1 MRDGATMRRELT
13 DVFIRSLPRPANGR
27 VEIWDSRVS
36 GLVLRITPTGAA
48 TWSVRGR
55 THDGKRVRPKLGGWP
70 TLGVS
75 AARRLARA
83 AIVDIEA
90 GGDPV
95 AERRAAEAD
104 RLARASQPTVADR
117 LIEWREARSFHWA
130 DGYAA
135 AVLRLCDKEIVPH
148 LGDRPL
154 VQTTRA
160 DWTSLIAR
168 KQRKSASSG
177 ANLYRACSAFLNHC
191 EAAGWIDRALLPRKG
206 ASILAPAVNARER
219 VLTDEELGAIWQA
232 ADEML
237 PKARTF
243 VHLLTMTGVRRQ
255 EAADIATGELD
266 LDRGLWSIP
275 GNRTKN
281 RAGITVPLH
290 PMLVADLRTVWPEH
304 AERAGPGWRLLGDV
318 AGSGLSGFSKIKA
331 RVDVKSDVRD
341 WHLHDLRRTA
351 RTGMARLG
359 VPSDHAE
366 AALNHIS
373 GRSALERVY
382 DRHSYTGEVIAA
394 LTRWQV
400 HVAAVLCDRGGSIRE
415 LGSLSVSRCSGNRW
429 DVE

>member
-1 MRDGATMRRELT
+1 MRRELT
-13 DVFIRSLPRPANGR
+13 DVFIRSLPPPANGR

-70 TLGVS
+70 ALGVS

-117 LIEWREARSFHWA
+117 LIEWREARSSHWA

-219 VLTDEELGAIWQA
+219 VLTDEELWAIWRA
-232 ADEML
+232 ADSMQ
-237 PKARTF
+237 PKARAF
-243 VHLLTMTGVRRQ
+243 VHLLAMTGVRRQ

-275 GNRTKN
+275 GSRTKN
-281 RAGITVPLH
+281 RASITVPVH
-290 PMLVADLRTVWPEH
+290 PMLVTDLRMVWPEH
-304 AERAGPGWRLLGDV
+304 AERAGPNWRLLGDV
-318 AGSGLSGFSKIKA
+318 AGSGLSGFSKIKT
-331 RVDVKSDVRD
+331 RLDVKSGVRD
-341 WHLHDLRRTA
+341 WHLHDLRRTG

-359 VPSDHAE
+359 VQSDHAE
-366 AALNHIS
+366 AALNHVS

-382 DRHSYTGEVIAA
+382 DRHSYTDEVIAA
-394 LTRWQV
+394 LSRWQA
-400 HVAAVLCDRGGSIRE
+400 HVAALLNDRDGAGQGIGDPWRF
-415 LGSLSVSRCSGNRW
+415 SLSGNR
-429 DVE
+429 